1 MVKKT
6 SFEIC
11 VYVASTQS
19 NNRNNILEKI
29 RMDVDKYCDCPP
41 PCTGSMGFYFIH
53 NLVHQIYF
61 TKFFSFFFMIL
72 CSDEWYE
79 PEISYA
85 VNQIFVKTEL
95 RYLLIYSNLDFN
107 LLDLPWKW
115 IQFISHAQ
123 TT

>member
-1 MVKKT
+1 
-6 SFEIC
+6 
-11 VYVASTQS
+11 
-19 NNRNNILEKI
+19 
-29 RMDVDKYCDCPP
+29 
-41 PCTGSMGFYFIH
+41 
-53 NLVHQIYF
+53 
-61 TKFFSFFFMIL
+61 MIL